1 MFNQIDLFTN
11 ALGLQEPWKVTDV
24 SFDIS
29 ESKLDIYISRIK
41 GSTVSCPVCGKAC
54 SVHDSKERTWRHL
67 NFFQYK
73 AFIHCKVPRCDC
85 NDHGVK
91 QIEVPWTR
99 QGAGFTLLFE
109 AFVMTLV
116 RNMPVNAVSN
126 IIGIYSDRIWRII
139 DHYVA
144 VAYESIN
151 FSDVTTIG
159 LDETS
164 SKRGHN
170 YITLFVDLD
179 KSKVLYATEG
189 KDTSTIES
197 FKETFENHNGEVS
210 SIENISCDMSPS
222 FISGANKHF
231 PDADITFDKFHVIKR
246 INEEVDKVRR
256 EEVRENE
263 LLKSTRYIW
272 LKNPENLTM
281 KQKEQMESLSKLKS
295 KTLRAYNIKLSLQ
308 DFYEINDKEVALAHL
323 KKWFFWATHSK
334 LEPMIKAAYF
344 IKRHWDGIIKYTTTK
359 ITNGV
364 LEGINSIIQAVKRRA
379 RGYGTTKHFISM
391 VYLVCSDLEFNL
403 PIAFA

>member
-11 ALGLQEPWKVTDV
+11 ALGLKDPWKVTEV
-24 SFDIS
+24 SFDS
-29 ESKLDIYISRIK
+29 NDSRLDIYIARTK
-41 GSTVSCPVCGKAC
+41 GSKVTCPVCGKEC

-91 QIEVPWTR
+91 QVEVPWTR

-109 AFVMTLV
+109 AFIMVLV
-116 RNMPVNAVSN
+116 KDMPVNA
-126 IIGIYSDRIWRII
+126 IAKLIGINSDSIWRII

-144 VAYESIN
+144 EAYDSID

-164 SKRGHN
+164 SKRGHK
-170 YITLFVDLD
+170 YITLFVDLY

-189 KDTSTIES
+189 KDASTIKS
-197 FKETFENHNGEVS
+197 FKETFENHNGNVS
-210 SIENISCDMSPS
+210 SVENISCDMSPA
-222 FISGANKHF
+222 FIKGVNNHF

-246 INEEVDKVRR
+246 INEAVDNVRR
-256 EEVRENE
+256 EELKANDI
-263 LLKSTRYIW
+263 LKSTRYIW
-272 LKNPENLTM
+272 LKNPKNLTI
-281 KQKEQMESLSKLKS
+281 KQQEQMQPLSKMNL
-295 KTLRAYNIKLSLQ
+295 KTLRAYNIKLKLQ
-308 DFYEINDKEVALAHL
+308 EFYEINDKAAALSHL
-323 KKWFFWATHSK
+323 KKWFFWATHSR
-334 LEPMIKAAYF
+334 LEPMKEAAYF
-344 IKRHWDGIIKYTTTK
+344 IKRHWDGIVKYTTTK

-403 PIAFA
+403 PKAFA

>member
-11 ALGLQEPWKVTDV
+11 ALGLKDPWKVTEV
-24 SFDIS
+24 SFDS
-29 ESKLDIYISRIK
+29 NDSRLDIYIARTK
-41 GSTVSCPVCGKAC
+41 GSKVTCPVCGKEC

-91 QIEVPWTR
+91 QVEVPWTR

-109 AFVMTLV
+109 AFIMVLV
-116 RNMPVNAVSN
+116 KDMPVNA
-126 IIGIYSDRIWRII
+126 IAKLIGINSDSICRII

-144 VAYESIN
+144 EAYDSID

-189 KDTSTIES
+189 KDASTIKS
-197 FKETFENHNGEVS
+197 FKETFENHNGNVS
-210 SIENISCDMSPS
+210 SVENISCDMSPA
-222 FISGANKHF
+222 FIKGVNNHF

-246 INEEVDKVRR
+246 INEAVDNVRR
-256 EEVRENE
+256 EELKANDI
-263 LLKSTRYIW
+263 LKSTRYIW
-272 LKNPENLTM
+272 LKNPKNLTI
-281 KQKEQMESLSKLKS
+281 KQQEQMQPLSKMNL
-295 KTLRAYNIKLSLQ
+295 KTLRAYNIKLKLQ
-308 DFYEINDKEVALAHL
+308 EFYEINDKAAALSHL
-323 KKWFFWATHSK
+323 KKWFFWATHSR
-334 LEPMIKAAYF
+334 LEPMKEAAYF
-344 IKRHWDGIIKYTTTK
+344 IKRHWDGIVKYTTTK

-379 RGYGTTKHFISM
+379 KGYSTTKHFISM

-403 PIAFA
+403 PKAFA

>member
-11 ALGLQEPWKVTDV
+11 ALGLKDPWKVTEV
-24 SFDIS
+24 SFDS
-29 ESKLDIYISRIK
+29 NDSRLDIYIARTK
-41 GSTVSCPVCGKAC
+41 GSKVTCPVCGKEC

-91 QIEVPWTR
+91 QVEVPWTR

-109 AFVMTLV
+109 AFIMVLV
-116 RNMPVNAVSN
+116 KDMPVNA
-126 IIGIYSDRIWRII
+126 IAKLIGINSDSIWRII

-144 VAYESIN
+144 EAYDSID

-189 KDTSTIES
+189 KDASTIKS
-197 FKETFENHNGEVS
+197 FKETFENHNGNVS
-210 SIENISCDMSPS
+210 SVENISCDMSPA
-222 FISGANKHF
+222 FIKGVNNHF

-246 INEEVDKVRR
+246 INEAVDNVRR
-256 EEVRENE
+256 EELKANDI
-263 LLKSTRYIW
+263 LKSTRYIW
-272 LKNPENLTM
+272 LKNPKNLTI
-281 KQKEQMESLSKLKS
+281 KQQEQMQPLSKMNL
-295 KTLRAYNIKLSLQ
+295 KTLRAYNIKLKLQ
-308 DFYEINDKEVALAHL
+308 EFYEINDKAAALSHL
-323 KKWFFWATHSK
+323 KKWFFWATHSR
-334 LEPMIKAAYF
+334 LEPMKEAAYF
-344 IKRHWDGIIKYTTTK
+344 IKRHWDGIVKYTTTK

-403 PIAFA
+403 PKAFA

>member
-1 MFNQIDLFTN
+1 MFNQIDLFTD
-11 ALGLQEPWKVTDV
+11 ALGLQEPWKVIDV
-24 SFDIS
+24 KFDIS
-29 ESKLDIYISRIK
+29 ESRLDIYISRTK
-41 GSTVSCPVCGKAC
+41 GSKVTCPVCEKEC

-73 AFIHCKVPRCDC
+73 AFIHCKVPRCKCD
-85 NDHGVK
+85 DHGVK

-109 AFVMTLV
+109 AFIMMLV
-116 RNMPVNAVSN
+116 RNMPVKAVADL
-126 IIGIYSDRIWRII
+126 IGIKSDRIWRII

-144 VAYESIN
+144 IAYESIE

-179 KSKVLYATEG
+179 KSKVLFATER
-189 KDTSTIES
+189 KDASTIKS
-197 FKETFENHNGEVS
+197 FKETFESHNGNVS
-210 SIENISCDMSPS
+210 SIENISCDMSPA
-222 FISGANKHF
+222 FINGANKHF
-231 PDADITFDKFHVIKR
+231 PDANITFDKFHVIKR
-246 INEEVDKVRR
+246 INEAVDTVRR
-256 EEVRENE
+256 EEAKENE
-263 LLKSTRYIW
+263 LLKNTRYIW
-272 LKNPENLTM
+272 LKNPENLTT
-281 KQKEQMESLSKLKS
+281 KQQNQMEPLSKTKL
-295 KTLRAYNIKLSLQ
+295 KTLRAYNIKLNLQ
-308 DFYEINDKEVALAHL
+308 EFYEIDDIEAAFFHL

-334 LEPMIKAAYF
+334 LEPMIDAAYF

-364 LEGINSIIQAVKRRA
+364 LEGINSIIQAIKRRA

-391 VYLVCSDLEFNL
+391 VYLVCSNLEFNL

>member
-11 ALGLQEPWKVTDV
+11 ALGLKDPWEVTDV
-24 SFDIS
+24 SFKPD
-29 ESKLDIYISRIK
+29 ESRLDIYISRAK
-41 GSTVSCPVCGKAC
+41 RSKVTCPVCGKEC

-73 AFIHCKVPRCDC
+73 AFIHCKVPRCNC

-91 QIEVPWTR
+91 QVEVPWTR
-99 QGAGFTLLFE
+99 QGSGFTLLFE
-109 AFVMTLV
+109 AFVMMLV
-116 RNMPVNAVSN
+116 RNMPVNAVAN
-126 IIGIYSDRIWRII
+126 LIGIYSDRIWRII

-144 VAYESIN
+144 EAYKSID
-151 FSDVTTIG
+151 FSNVTTIG

-189 KDTSTIES
+189 KDASTIES
-197 FKETFENHNGEVS
+197 FKETFENHNGDIPSV
-210 SIENISCDMSPS
+210 ENISCDMSPA
-222 FISGANKHF
+222 FIKGVNKHF

-246 INEEVDKVRR
+246 INEAVDKVRR
-256 EEVRENE
+256 EELKENE
-263 LLKSTRYIW
+263 LLKRTRYIW
-272 LKNPENLTM
+272 LKNPKNLTI
-281 KQKEQMESLSKLKS
+281 KQQEQMQPLSKMKL
-295 KTLRAYNIKLSLQ
+295 KTLRAYNIKLNLQ
-308 DFYEINDKEVALAHL
+308 EFYEINDEEAALSHL
-323 KKWFFWATHSK
+323 KKWFFWATHSR
-334 LEPMIKAAYF
+334 LEPMKEAAYF
-344 IKRHWDGIIKYTTTK
+344 IKRHWDGIIQYTTTK

-391 VYLVCSDLEFNL
+391 VYLICSNLEFNL
-403 PIAFA
+403 PKAFA

>member
-11 ALGLQEPWKVTDV
+11 ALGLKDPWKVTEV
-24 SFDIS
+24 SFDS
-29 ESKLDIYISRIK
+29 NDSRLDIYIARTK
-41 GSTVSCPVCGKAC
+41 GSKVTCPVCGKEC

-91 QIEVPWTR
+91 QVEVPWTR

-109 AFVMTLV
+109 AFIMVLV
-116 RNMPVNAVSN
+116 KDMPVNA
-126 IIGIYSDRIWRII
+126 IAKLIGINSDSIWRII

-144 VAYESIN
+144 EAYDSID

-189 KDTSTIES
+189 KDASTIKS
-197 FKETFENHNGEVS
+197 FKETFENHNGNVS
-210 SIENISCDMSPS
+210 SVENISCDMSPA
-222 FISGANKHF
+222 FIKGVNNHF

-246 INEEVDKVRR
+246 INEAVDNVRR
-256 EEVRENE
+256 EELKANDI
-263 LLKSTRYIW
+263 LKSTRYIW
-272 LKNPENLTM
+272 LKNPKNLTI
-281 KQKEQMESLSKLKS
+281 KQQEQMQPLSKMNL
-295 KTLRAYNIKLSLQ
+295 KTLRAYNIKLKLQ
-308 DFYEINDKEVALAHL
+308 EFYEINDKAAALSHL
-323 KKWFFWATHSK
+323 KKWFFWATHSR
-334 LEPMIKAAYF
+334 LEPMKEAAYF
-344 IKRHWDGIIKYTTTK
+344 IKRHWDGIVKYTTTK

-391 VYLVCSDLEFNL
+391 VYLVCSYLEFNL
-403 PIAFA
+403 PKAFA

>member
-11 ALGLQEPWKVTDV
+11 ALGLKDPWKVTEV
-24 SFDIS
+24 SFDS
-29 ESKLDIYISRIK
+29 NDSRLDIYIARTK
-41 GSTVSCPVCGKAC
+41 GSKVTCPVCGKEC

-91 QIEVPWTR
+91 QVEVPWTR

-109 AFVMTLV
+109 AFIMVLV
-116 RNMPVNAVSN
+116 KDMPVNA
-126 IIGIYSDRIWRII
+126 IAKLIGINSDSIWRII

-144 VAYESIN
+144 EAYDSID

-179 KSKVLYATEG
+179 KSKVPYATEG
-189 KDTSTIES
+189 KDASTIKS
-197 FKETFENHNGEVS
+197 FKETFENHNGNVS
-210 SIENISCDMSPS
+210 SVENISCDMSPA
-222 FISGANKHF
+222 FIKGVNNHF

-246 INEEVDKVRR
+246 INEAVDNVRR
-256 EEVRENE
+256 EELKANDI
-263 LLKSTRYIW
+263 LKSTRYIW
-272 LKNPENLTM
+272 LKNPKNLTI
-281 KQKEQMESLSKLKS
+281 KQQEQMQPLSKMNL
-295 KTLRAYNIKLSLQ
+295 KTLRAYNIKLKLQ
-308 DFYEINDKEVALAHL
+308 EFYEINDKAAALSHL
-323 KKWFFWATHSK
+323 KKWFFWATHSR
-334 LEPMIKAAYF
+334 LEPMKEAAYF
-344 IKRHWDGIIKYTTTK
+344 IKRHWDGIVKYTTTK

-364 LEGINSIIQAVKRRA
+364 LEGINSIIQAVKREQ
-379 RGYGTTKHFISM
+379 GDTVLQNIL
-391 VYLVCSDLEFNL
+391 LVWS
-403 PIAFA
+403 IWYAAI

>member
-11 ALGLQEPWKVTDV
+11 ALGLKDPWKVTEV
-24 SFDIS
+24 SFDS
-29 ESKLDIYISRIK
+29 NDSRLDIYIGRTK
-41 GSTVSCPVCGKAC
+41 GSKVTCPVCGKEC

-91 QIEVPWTR
+91 QVEVPWTR

-109 AFVMTLV
+109 AFIMVLV
-116 RNMPVNAVSN
+116 KDMPVNA
-126 IIGIYSDRIWRII
+126 IAKLIGINSDSIWRII

-144 VAYESIN
+144 EAYDSID

-189 KDTSTIES
+189 KDASTIKS
-197 FKETFENHNGEVS
+197 FKETFENHNGNVS
-210 SIENISCDMSPS
+210 SVENISCDMSPA
-222 FISGANKHF
+222 FIKGVNNHF

-246 INEEVDKVRR
+246 INEAVDNVRR
-256 EEVRENE
+256 EELKANDI
-263 LLKSTRYIW
+263 LKSTRYIW
-272 LKNPENLTM
+272 LKNPKNLTI
-281 KQKEQMESLSKLKS
+281 KQQEQMQPLSKMNL
-295 KTLRAYNIKLSLQ
+295 KTLRAYNIKLKLQ
-308 DFYEINDKEVALAHL
+308 EFYEINDKAAALSHL
-323 KKWFFWATHSK
+323 KKWFFWATHSR
-334 LEPMIKAAYF
+334 LEPMKEAAYF
-344 IKRHWDGIIKYTTTK
+344 IKRHWDGIVKYTTTK

-403 PIAFA
+403 PKAFA

>member
-11 ALGLQEPWKVTDV
+11 ALGLKDPWKVTEV
-24 SFDIS
+24 SFDS
-29 ESKLDIYISRIK
+29 NDSRLDIYIARTK
-41 GSTVSCPVCGKAC
+41 GSKVTCPVCGKEC

-91 QIEVPWTR
+91 QVEVPWTR

-109 AFVMTLV
+109 AFIMVLV
-116 RNMPVNAVSN
+116 KDMPVNA
-126 IIGIYSDRIWRII
+126 IAKLIGINNDSIWRII

-144 VAYESIN
+144 EAYDSID

-189 KDTSTIES
+189 KDASTIKS
-197 FKETFENHNGEVS
+197 FKETFENHNGNVS
-210 SIENISCDMSPS
+210 SVENISCDMAPA
-222 FISGANKHF
+222 FIKGVNNHF

-246 INEEVDKVRR
+246 INEAVDNVRR
-256 EEVRENE
+256 EELKANDI
-263 LLKSTRYIW
+263 LKSTRYIW
-272 LKNPENLTM
+272 LKNPKNLTI
-281 KQKEQMESLSKLKS
+281 KQQEQMQPLSKMNL
-295 KTLRAYNIKLSLQ
+295 KTLRAYNIKLKLQ
-308 DFYEINDKEVALAHL
+308 EFYEINDKAAALSHL
-323 KKWFFWATHSK
+323 KKWFFWATHSR
-334 LEPMIKAAYF
+334 LEPMKEAAYF
-344 IKRHWDGIIKYTTTK
+344 IKRHWDGIVKYTTTK

-403 PIAFA
+403 PKAFA

>member
-11 ALGLQEPWKVTDV
+11 ALGLKDPWKVTEV
-24 SFDIS
+24 SFDS
-29 ESKLDIYISRIK
+29 NDSRLDIYIARTK
-41 GSTVSCPVCGKAC
+41 GSKVTCPVCGKEC

-91 QIEVPWTR
+91 QVEVPWTR

-109 AFVMTLV
+109 AFIMVLV
-116 RNMPVNAVSN
+116 KDMPVNA
-126 IIGIYSDRIWRII
+126 IAKLIGINSDSIWRII

-144 VAYESIN
+144 EAYDSID

-170 YITLFVDLD
+170 YITLFVDID

-189 KDTSTIES
+189 KDASTIKS
-197 FKETFENHNGEVS
+197 FKETFENHNGNVS
-210 SIENISCDMSPS
+210 SVENISCDMSPA
-222 FISGANKHF
+222 FIKGVNNHF

-246 INEEVDKVRR
+246 INEAVDNVRR
-256 EEVRENE
+256 EELKANDI
-263 LLKSTRYIW
+263 LKSTRYIW
-272 LKNPENLTM
+272 LKNPKNLTI
-281 KQKEQMESLSKLKS
+281 KQQEQMQPLSKMNL
-295 KTLRAYNIKLSLQ
+295 KTLRAYNIKLKLQ
-308 DFYEINDKEVALAHL
+308 EFYEINDKAAALSHL
-323 KKWFFWATHSK
+323 KKWFFWATHSR
-334 LEPMIKAAYF
+334 LEPMKEAAYF
-344 IKRHWDGIIKYTTTK
+344 IKRHWDGIVKYTTTK

-403 PIAFA
+403 PKAFA

>member
-11 ALGLQEPWKVTDV
+11 ALGLKNPWKVTDV
-24 SFDIS
+24 SFDPG
-29 ESKLDIYISRIK
+29 ENKLDIYISRTK
-41 GSTVSCPVCGKAC
+41 GSKVSCPVCGKEC

-85 NDHGVK
+85 ENHGVK
-91 QIEVPWTR
+91 QVEVPWTR
-99 QGAGFTLLFE
+99 KDSGFTLLFD
-109 AFVMTLV
+109 AFVMILV
-116 RNMPVNAVSN
+116 RNMPVNAVAN
-126 IIGIYSDRIWRII
+126 LIGIYSDCIWRII

-144 VAYESIN
+144 EAYNSID

-189 KDTSTIES
+189 KDASTIKS
-197 FKETFENHNGEVS
+197 FKETFENHNGHVPA
-210 SIENISCDMSPS
+210 IENISCDMSPA
-222 FISGANKHF
+222 FIKGVNNYF
-231 PDADITFDKFHVIKR
+231 PDAQITFDKFHVIKN
-246 INEEVDKVRR
+246 INEAVDKVRR
-256 EEVRENE
+256 EELKENE
-263 LLKSTRYIW
+263 LLKGTRYIW
-272 LKNPENLTM
+272 LKNPKNLTI
-281 KQKEQMESLSKLKS
+281 KQQEQIQPLSKMNL
-295 KTLRAYNIKLSLQ
+295 KTLRAYNIKLNLQ
-308 DFYEINDKEVALAHL
+308 EFYEISDEKAALSHL
-323 KKWFFWATHSK
+323 NKWFFWATHSR
-334 LEPMIKAAYF
+334 LEPMKDAAYF
-344 IKRHWDGIIKYTTTK
+344 IKRHWDGILKYTTSK

-403 PIAFA
+403 PKAFA

>member
-11 ALGLQEPWKVTDV
+11 ALGLKDPWKVTEV
-24 SFDIS
+24 SFDS
-29 ESKLDIYISRIK
+29 NDSRLDIYIARTK
-41 GSTVSCPVCGKAC
+41 GSKVTCPVCGKEC

-91 QIEVPWTR
+91 QVEVPWTR

-109 AFVMTLV
+109 AFIMVLV
-116 RNMPVNAVSN
+116 KDMPVNA
-126 IIGIYSDRIWRII
+126 IAKLIGINSDSIWRII

-144 VAYESIN
+144 EAYDSID

-189 KDTSTIES
+189 KDASTIKS
-197 FKETFENHNGEVS
+197 FKETFENHNGNVS
-210 SIENISCDMSPS
+210 SVENISCDMSPA
-222 FISGANKHF
+222 FIKGVNNHF

-246 INEEVDKVRR
+246 INEAVDNVRR
-256 EEVRENE
+256 EELKANDI
-263 LLKSTRYIW
+263 LKSTRYIW
-272 LKNPENLTM
+272 LKNPKNLTI
-281 KQKEQMESLSKLKS
+281 KQQEQMQPLSKMNL
-295 KTLRAYNIKLSLQ
+295 KTLRAYNIKLKLQ
-308 DFYEINDKEVALAHL
+308 EFYEINDKAAALSHL
-323 KKWFFWATHSK
+323 KKWFFWATHSR
-334 LEPMIKAAYF
+334 LEPMKEAAYF
-344 IKRHWDGIIKYTTTK
+344 IKRHWDGIVKYTTTK

-364 LEGINSIIQAVKRRA
+364 LEGINSIIQAVKREQ
-379 RGYGTTKHFISM
+379 GDTVLQNIL
-391 VYLVCSDLEFNL
+391 LVWS
-403 PIAFA
+403 IWYAAI